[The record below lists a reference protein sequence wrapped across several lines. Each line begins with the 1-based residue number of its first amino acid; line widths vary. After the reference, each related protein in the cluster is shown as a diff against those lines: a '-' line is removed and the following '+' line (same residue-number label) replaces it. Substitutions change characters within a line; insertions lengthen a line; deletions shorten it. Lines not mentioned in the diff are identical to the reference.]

1 MRTLTP
7 LEETPQTC
15 CGIELTE
22 TVEDYLK
29 AIFTIVA
36 VDGSASTS
44 GIAERLGVQ
53 APTVTAMLHRLRS
66 AELVQ
71 PAGWGKVRLTDHGHD
86 HACGVV
92 RRHRLLETFLHQVL
106 GVTWDEVHEE
116 AEHLEHHVSARLE
129 ILIDQALGHPSRDPH
144 GDPIPRDAAVHDE
157 HAETPLAEAGGG
169 DAFCVQRVFDSD
181 SEALRQLAE
190 LGIGP
195 GARLVVEDLPCEA
208 GAMWVLLGGR
218 RCQLSADQV
227 QLIQGAIGAAS

>member
-1 MRTLTP
+1 MRTLTT

-36 VDGSASTS
+36 VDSSASTS

-106 GVTWDEVHEE
+106 GVTWDEVHGE

-129 ILIDQALGHPSRDPH
+129 TLIDQVLGHPSRDPH
-144 GDPIPRDAAVHDE
+144 GDPIPRDAAAHDE
-157 HAETPLAEAGGG
+157 HAETPLATAGAG
-169 DAFCVQRVFDSD
+169 DTFLVQRVFDSD
-181 SEALRQLAE
+181 SDALRDMAE

-195 GARLVVEDLPCEA
+195 GVRLVVERCPSGTA
-208 GAMWVLLGGR
+208 PMWVRLGGR
-218 RCQLSADQV
+218 KCQLSASQV
-227 QLIQGAIGAAS
+227 HLIHGEIGVMS